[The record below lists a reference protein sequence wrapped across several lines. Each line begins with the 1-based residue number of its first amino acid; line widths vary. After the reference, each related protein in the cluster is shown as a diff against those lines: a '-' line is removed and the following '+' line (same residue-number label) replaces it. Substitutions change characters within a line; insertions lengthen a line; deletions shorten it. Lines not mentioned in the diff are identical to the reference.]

1 MFFFL
6 NRVQPCS
13 ASSVSVGIG
22 MIDGVYTLQIT
33 FGAEQAE
40 GVAMVKGKF
49 INGLDW
55 NRIYVVQF
63 SGQHRDSAWHFAV
76 SRYTE
81 PAAGLTTSSSH
92 QLTCLENSDKRFVF
106 AGEMTG
112 FTSLQI
118 SIQGDWIADL
128 PKPSTGN
135 P

>member
-1 MFFFL
+1 
-6 NRVQPCS
+6 
-13 ASSVSVGIG
+13 
-22 MIDGVYTLQIT
+22 MIDGLYTLQIT
-33 FGAEQAE
+33 FGAEEVE

-63 SGQHRDSAWHFAV
+63 SGQHRESCWHFSV

-81 PAAGLTTSSSH
+81 PAAGLTTSGSH
-92 QLTCLENSDKRFVF
+92 QLTCLDNSDHRFVF

-118 SIQGDWIADL
+118 SIHGEWIADL
-128 PKPSTGN
+128 PKPPTGS